1 MSADLDIQAQTAA
14 PAEKKLWQEPRLT
27 CLALNQTATGN
38 FIEAP
43 EGGVF
48 EYGYKTLLF
57 RVLEQAGIEDM
68 ALLIL
73 VMVGTGETGT
83 IPRAAS

>member
-1 MSADLDIQAQTAA
+1 VSADLDIQAQTAA

-43 EGGVF
+43 EGGIF
-48 EYGYKTLLF
+48 EFLF
-57 RVLEQAGIEDM
+57 CGDNPDCVI
-68 ALLIL
+68 
-73 VMVGTGETGT
+73 TF
-83 IPRAAS
+83 PS